1 MVIDERRRM
10 IDDGR
15 PAAVAARGFRRP
27 ANGRRGAG
35 GWEFVTLQPNEVTPC
50 VMRKKGEGEKWKRLT
65 DVTADLS
72 GAAIARFH
80 FSPFS
85 IFPLLTPRFRWLN
98 SYNDG

>member
-1 MVIDERRRM
+1 
-10 IDDGR
+10 
-15 PAAVAARGFRRP
+15 
-27 ANGRRGAG
+27 
-35 GWEFVTLQPNEVTPC
+35 
-50 VMRKKGEGEKWKRLT
+50 MRKKGEGEKWKRLT

-98 SYNDG
+98 SYRFSIFDLRSFNPSSAPASRRMADGGRAAYTGSCEVLIVGLAALDPPCIP